1 MHNDLFR
8 VEQIVTKKKKKKK
21 EKETANPRNCDSKW
35 NQIHIVVP
43 IKWNKLVIIEGFS

>member
-8 VEQIVTKKKKKKK
+8 VEQIVTKKK